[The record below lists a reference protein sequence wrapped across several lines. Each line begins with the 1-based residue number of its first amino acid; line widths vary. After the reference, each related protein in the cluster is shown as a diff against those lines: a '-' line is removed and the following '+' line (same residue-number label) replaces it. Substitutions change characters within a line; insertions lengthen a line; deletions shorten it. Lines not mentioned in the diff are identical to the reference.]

1 MELVIVEV
9 PKNMFILHL
18 LDLVFNIPKWNAK
31 VDNYVA
37 SIFKFVNKYLTGD
50 GRVLFF
56 YNDNFFVLRHKVLK
70 ENYNFKIYSKF
81 IVINKMHQK
90 NLEFSTKR

>member
-1 MELVIVEV
+1 
-9 PKNMFILHL
+9 
-18 LDLVFNIPKWNAK
+18 
-31 VDNYVA
+31 
-37 SIFKFVNKYLTGD
+37 VNKYLTGD
-50 GRVLFF
+50 GCVLFF